1 MLGWH
6 PSRETLDACAKIT
19 IIRQFIYLPVL
30 QVQAECL
37 PAIQAIELILVIHRH
52 FHLGM
57 AEHLDYA
64 GNIVVFNEVVS

>member
-30 QVQAECL
+30 QVQVECL
-37 PAIQAIELILVIHRH
+37 PTI
-52 FHLGM
+52 
-57 AEHLDYA
+57 
-64 GNIVVFNEVVS
+64 